1 MNYKNTFYSARVC
14 INDFCSSN
22 IRNFSTELSFAQIF
36 LFRLIISYN
45 HKGKFLVKLLAVYIV
60 VQKISLVTFPSNLE
74 VRITVKEKKKAFP
87 AIKFKYR
94 LFCPMVSNKRIR
106 AAEISAENKTFW
118 KEAQIDLYRDFLEIA
133 RCPLG
138 R

>member
-1 MNYKNTFYSARVC
+1 MNYKNTFYSTRVC
-14 INDFCSSN
+14 INDFCSN

-45 HKGKFLVKLLAVYIV
+45 HKGKFLVKLLAAYIV

-74 VRITVKEKKKAFP
+74 VKITVKEKKAFP

-94 LFCPMVSNKRIR
+94 LFCPMGKSFQTKGFEQQKFLLKIKPFERKLKSISIAISSKSR
-106 AAEISAENKTFW
+106 AVH
-118 KEAQIDLYRDFLEIA
+118 
-133 RCPLG
+133 
-138 R
+138 